1 MAVDKDKGHFVPG
14 AASSYPGHQ
23 TQEGITIAAVPYIT
37 AEQAAS
43 AFGKVNPYERGILPV
58 LVIIENGSGK
68 ALRLD
73 LTAQFVDAANHHLDS
88 IPPEDV
94 LTYQAIKKP
103 PKIGPS
109 NPLPIPLP
117 KSKKKGPLNT
127 PEIVNRALSVKL
139 DSAGR
144 EGLRV
149 LLFRGELCTGLEA
162 VSERPERRLQRQG
175 IFLLRRAARRQV
187 GIYFRMRSSTLLN
200 PCAAFLARSTDPSRI
215 ESATPAGSRPEL
227 SCGSYDFT

>member
-1 MAVDKDKGHFVPG
+1 MRRVALIVLLSIPAAMAVDKDKGRFVPG
-14 AASSYPGHQ
+14 PASSYPGYQ
-23 TQEGITIAAVPYIT
+23 TQEGITIAAVPYVT
-37 AEQAAS
+37 SEQAAS

-58 LVIIENGSGK
+58 LVIVENGSGK

-73 LTAQFVDAANHHLDS
+73 LTAQFVDPANHHLDA

-139 DSAGR
+139 VPPGEKVYGFFYFEATYDPGSKLYLN
-144 EGLRV
+144 GLSNATNGKEYFYFDV
-149 LLFRGELCTGLEA
+149 PLEK
-162 VSERPERRLQRQG
+162 P
-175 IFLLRRAARRQV
+175 
-187 GIYFRMRSSTLLN
+187 
-200 PCAAFLARSTDPSRI
+200 
-215 ESATPAGSRPEL
+215 
-227 SCGSYDFT
+227 